1 MIPVL
6 FKGNATNFNTNG
18 VGALTETL
26 ECKVTEERNGV
37 YELEMTVTTTTPNF
51 SEIQTGAL
59 IVAKVSDGTR
69 QAFEID
75 RISKPINQRVTIH
88 ASHIGY
94 RASYVPVRPFIAN
107 GITETLQGLNDN
119 ALTTNPFTLYSDFTN
134 ETSTY
139 NQSIPKSLRACLGG
153 TEGSLLDTFASAGA
167 GEFLWDNYTINFL
180 MHRGTDRGTQL
191 RYKKNITEFEHVK
204 ETDDFI
210 TGVLPYWS
218 NDDGTVVLYGDIQ
231 YSPDHTD
238 YDSERVVILDLS
250 GQWEETPTAT
260 MINSAGLEYI
270 TGTSNNKPSVNI
282 TLSFINN
289 TGEETIPEEIRL
301 CDTVT
306 VYYEPLDVTFKS
318 KVVKTVWNVLK
329 ERYDEIEVG
338 DVKSDIRKTIRTA
351 QGDINSL
358 VQTGK
363 KLVSVT
369 QSINRELG
377 EVQTTVAS
385 VEEKADTAVSTT
397 SQLQIDLS
405 GIQTQVTDTQT
416 SLENY
421 ATKDELAQTSSSLS
435 TSISQTAQ
443 DITLNINE
451 VNKTVTEQGEQ
462 INEFN
467 SYFNFNSDGLTI
479 GKSDS
484 EVKLALENEE
494 LSFNDNTN
502 KLAWLDSSDGLGASA
517 LSIGDANTQANR
529 WRIFTRG
536 NGSHLTFTRHN

>member
-26 ECKVTEERNGV
+26 ECKVTEERNGA

-88 ASHIGY
+88 ANHIGY

-153 TEGSLLDTFASAGA
+153 TEGSLLDTFAGGGA

-250 GQWEETPTAT
+250 DQWEETPTAT

-289 TGEETIPEEIRL
+289 TGEEAIPEEIRL

-329 ERYDEIEVG
+329 ERYDEKDSRTTAIG
-338 DVKSDIRKTIRTA
+338 DSHWQATA
-351 QGDINSL
+351 DPSKWPTYEIY
-358 VQTGK
+358 
-363 KLVSVT
+363 
-369 QSINRELG
+369 
-377 EVQTTVAS
+377 
-385 VEEKADTAVSTT
+385 ADSPWNYALHSN
-397 SQLQIDLS
+397 LS
-405 GIQTQVTDTQT
+405 GMKVEFKAWPENNYPWSHEGTPITVKAKGSRVEGWGQDATGLCQVLPDADAPRGKT
-416 SLENY
+416 ER
-421 ATKDELAQTSSSLS
+421 
-435 TSISQTAQ
+435 
-443 DITLNINE
+443 ITLIPM
-451 VNKTVTEQGEQ
+451 
-462 INEFN
+462 
-467 SYFNFNSDGLTI
+467 
-479 GKSDS
+479 
-484 EVKLALENEE
+484 
-494 LSFNDNTN
+494 
-502 KLAWLDSSDGLGASA
+502 GAARLRISA
-517 LSIGDANTQANR
+517 FPPLR
-529 WRIFTRG
+529 
-536 NGSHLTFTRHN
+536 

>member
-1 MIPVL
+1 MTPIL

-88 ASHIGY
+88 ANHIGY
-94 RASYVPVRPFIAN
+94 RASYVPVKPFIAN

-119 ALTTNPFTLYSDFTN
+119 ALTANPFTLYSDFTN

-153 TEGSLLDTFASAGA
+153 TEGSLLDTFAGGGA
-167 GEFLWDNYTINFL
+167 GEFLWDNYKINFL

-191 RYKKNITEFEHVK
+191 RYKKNITEFEQVK
-204 ETDDFI
+204 ETEDFI

-250 GQWEETPTAT
+250 DQWEETPTAT
-260 MINSAGLEYI
+260 MINNAGLEYI

-289 TGEETIPEEIRL
+289 TGEEAIPEEIRL

-369 QSINRELG
+369 QTIDRELG
-377 EVQTTVAS
+377 EVRTTVGA
-385 VEEKADTAVSTT
+385 VQETAE
-397 SQLQIDLS
+397 
-405 GIQTQVTDTQT
+405 GAATQVSELRVTVEGIGSSVSDVETKLNNDVYTKTETD
-416 SLENY
+416 SR
-421 ATKDELAQTSSSLS
+421 
-435 TSISQTAQ
+435 ISQTSTELTAEFTNT
-443 DITLNINE
+443 ITNE
-451 VNKTVTEQGEQ
+451 VGDVENLVNTM
-462 INEFN
+462 IRL
-467 SYFNFNSDGLTI
+467 DGNGISI
-479 GKSDS
+479 GKQGNRIEGIFDNDS
-484 EVKLALENEE
+484 LDFVDTQQSNK
-494 LSFNDNTN
+494 
-502 KLAWLDSSDGLGASA
+502 KLAWIDANDSLGGNS
-517 LSIGDANTQANR
+517 LSIGDASNSGNR
-529 WRIFTRG
+529 WRIFTRAS
-536 NGSHLTFTRHN
+536 GSHLTFTRHS

>member
-26 ECKVTEERNGV
+26 ECKATEERNGA

-69 QAFEID
+69 QAFEVD

-88 ASHIGY
+88 ANHISY

-153 TEGSLLDTFASAGA
+153 TEGSLLDTFAGGGA
-167 GEFLWDNYTINFL
+167 GEYLWDNYTINFL
-180 MHRGTDRGTQL
+180 MHRGADRGTQL

-204 ETDDFI
+204 DTDNFI

-250 GQWEETPTAT
+250 DQWEETPTAT
-260 MINSAGLEYI
+260 MINNAGLEYI

-282 TLSFINN
+282 ALSFISN
-289 TGEETIPEEIRL
+289 TGEEAIPEEIRL
-301 CDTVT
+301 CDTVK
-306 VYYEPLDVTFKS
+306 VFYEPLGITFSS
-318 KVVKTVWNVLK
+318 KVIKTTWNVLK

-369 QSINRELG
+369 QTIDRELG
-377 EVQTTVAS
+377 SVRTTVA
-385 VEEKADTAVSTT
+385 AAQDTANSAVS
-397 SQLQIDLS
+397 
-405 GIQTQVTDTQT
+405 QVTDLAVDVSGISTTVTNIQSNT
-416 SLENY
+416 Y
-421 ATKDELAQTSSSLS
+421 TK
-435 TSISQTAQ
+435 SQTDSRINQSAT
-443 DITLNINE
+443 DLTAEFTHTITTEVGEVETLVDTMIRLN
-451 VNKTVTEQGEQ
+451 G
-462 INEFN
+462 
-467 SYFNFNSDGLTI
+467 DGITI
-479 GKSDS
+479 GKQGNKIQGQFDNDS
-484 EVKLALENEE
+484 LDFVDTQQNNK
-494 LSFNDNTN
+494 
-502 KLAWLDSSDGLGASA
+502 KLAWIDANDSLGGNS
-517 LSIGDANTQANR
+517 LSIGDASNSGNR
-529 WRIFTRG
+529 WRIFTRAS
-536 NGSHLTFTRHN
+536 GSHLTFTRHS

>member
-26 ECKVTEERNGV
+26 ECKVPEERNGA

-88 ASHIGY
+88 ANHIGY

-250 GQWEETPTAT
+250 DQWEETPTAT

-289 TGEETIPEEIRL
+289 TGEEAIPEEIRL

-369 QSINRELG
+369 QTIDRELG
-377 EVQTTVAS
+377 EVRTTVGA
-385 VEEKADTAVSTT
+385 VQETAE
-397 SQLQIDLS
+397 
-405 GIQTQVTDTQT
+405 GAATQVSELQVTVEGIGSTVSNVETKLNNDVYTKTETD
-416 SLENY
+416 SR
-421 ATKDELAQTSSSLS
+421 
-435 TSISQTAQ
+435 ISQTSTELTAEFTNT
-443 DITLNINE
+443 ITNE
-451 VNKTVTEQGEQ
+451 VGDVENLVNTM
-462 INEFN
+462 IRL
-467 SYFNFNSDGLTI
+467 DGNGISI
-479 GKSDS
+479 GKQGNRIEGIFDNDS
-484 EVKLALENEE
+484 LDFVDTQQSNK
-494 LSFNDNTN
+494 
-502 KLAWLDSSDGLGASA
+502 KLAWIDANDSLGGNS
-517 LSIGDANTQANR
+517 LSIGDASNSGNR
-529 WRIFTRG
+529 WRIFTRAS
-536 NGSHLTFTRHN
+536 GSHLTFTRHS